1 MTVGA
6 SSAHRIFVTLACGDH
21 FRLEVS
27 DARLIP
33 RQVVHAWMVQVLPLV
48 IDLIMLRVEVV
59 DEI

>member
-1 MTVGA
+1 MALGA
-6 SSAHRIFVTLACGDH
+6 SGAHRIFVALACVDH
-21 FRLEVS
+21 FWLEVS

-33 RQVVHAWMVQVLPLV
+33 RQVVHARMVQVLPLV